1 VIALEGNDDKGDGNS
16 IITLDSN
23 AILEKYGII
32 AKCDNWFDALLIE
45 NKKLNL
51 VSRETTR
58 DDLRRLSAES
68 ILPLEFIERGSFALH
83 LDIGSGGGFPAFP
96 LMFSGRI
103 KRTTMVERTQKKAL
117 ALRRILGSLHMEAG
131 IIAQTFEEANL
142 ETAYDLITLRLV
154 TLTPKLLVPIISH
167 LAIGGVFIYY
177 APPPPIPPA
186 MGLKVKSVR
195 YSSGPSSPA
204 KELAIITKNR

>member
-1 VIALEGNDDKGDGNS
+1 MIVPKNANANNSDNAIIA
-16 IITLDSN
+16 LDSN
-23 AILEKYGII
+23 AILEKYGI
-32 AKCDNWFDALLIE
+32 AKKCDVWFDALLAE

-58 DDLRRLSAES
+58 EDLKRLSAES
-68 ILPLEFIERGSFALH
+68 VLPLEYSQQSSFALH

-96 LMFSGRI
+96 LMLTDRI

-117 ALRRILGSLHMEAG
+117 ALRRILGAMHMEAG

-142 ETAYDLITLRLV
+142 EPSYELITIRLV
-154 TLTPKLLVPIISH
+154 ALTPKLLVPIVSH
-167 LAIGGVFIYY
+167 LAIGGIFIYY
-177 APPPPIPPA
+177 AAPPPLPPA
-186 MGLKVKSVR
+186 MGLQVKTVR
-195 YSSGPSSPA
+195 YSSGPSSPV